1 MGIFRY
7 KITFDYPAPSAEAI
21 AEAASKLS
29 GLKVC
34 VTNLSKNTD
43 QGYSA
48 NLYFEGFPQHC
59 LPVYTRLQ
67 DPSEKIEGGHGDDEL
82 QSIYIEDLM
91 EFEGTLFD
99 VLVCAAQGLEGCH
112 EEADTF
118 HDDEVKNLTFEI
130 LTDRQKQFRKAQKK
144 GRLMDIAYVLFL
156 IVSSPIWI
164 LRVLIKMLRALGKKG
179 LILKS

>member
-1 MGIFRY
+1 MGLLRY
-7 KITFDYPAPSAEAI
+7 KITFAHPAPSAEAI

-29 GLKVC
+29 GLKVY

-67 DPSEKIEGGHGDDEL
+67 DPSEKIEGDEL

-112 EEADTF
+112 EEVDKF